1 MYKEKFGTKDQ
12 LTFTN
17 ESEYYELL
25 GYLAKSDGSVKL
37 VWEDNDDQGA
47 WGKEGRIQ
55 LFENPPQT
63 LSANLMLTAGV
74 GNVLHR
80 INCNEFVENII
91 THNAFVYGSSQDRVA
106 IMATIPQEYQ
116 SDFTRGTML

>member
-12 LTFTN
+12 LTFSN

-25 GYLAKSDGSVKL
+25 GYLSKSDGSVKL

-47 WGKEGRIQ
+47 WGKEGRIL
-55 LFENPPQT
+55 LFENPPQS

-74 GNVLHR
+74 GNILHR

-91 THNAFVYGSSQDRVA
+91 DDNAFVYGSSQNSDA
-106 IMATIPQEYQ
+106 IKETIPQEYQ
-116 SDFTRGTML
+116 SDFTRGSML